1 MLDGTAGSISVTMMS
16 PDSFTSVTCARN
28 EPALICE
35 DNRMPMVGLLA
46 LMLSGKWQSRC
57 MMLVC
62 EHRYHPHATPIEPDY
77 DSLIRNIHE
86 YPSGGHFVVLLLQ
99 CSSCSSIHIG
109 LNVIPT
115 VGLMPYNGP
124 IPSPGI
130 SSTLLRLCWEAQ
142 QTFLQQQIW
151 MYHAG
156 RAGWAA
162 QPEWAASR
170 CQEMPRAL
178 TKTKTRKKRNNRE
191 SWLCVSLI
199 LFPSFI
205 SFADRYNCFVPLLLL
220 LPAQVYIHY
229 SNCTSRITVHRISG
243 WSRNFTVCY

>member
-86 YPSGGHFVVLLLQ
+86 YPSGGHFVVLLLFLHTHRAKCHSHCWADALQ
-99 CSSCSSIHIG
+99 W
-109 LNVIPT
+109 
-115 VGLMPYNGP
+115 PYP
-124 IPSPGI
+124 ISWYLFH
-130 SSTLLRLCWEAQ
+130 TLEIVLGGTANILATANMDVPCWKS
-142 QTFLQQQIW
+142 W
-151 MYHAG
+151 MGCA
-156 RAGWAA
+156 
-162 QPEWAASR
+162 
-170 CQEMPRAL
+170 
-178 TKTKTRKKRNNRE
+178 T
-191 SWLCVSLI
+191 
-199 LFPSFI
+199 
-205 SFADRYNCFVPLLLL
+205 
-220 LPAQVYIHY
+220 
-229 SNCTSRITVHRISG
+229 
-243 WSRNFTVCY
+243 

>member
-156 RAGWAA
+156 RAGWTA

-178 TKTKTRKKRNNRE
+178 TKTKTRKKKK
-191 SWLCVSLI
+191 
-199 LFPSFI
+199 
-205 SFADRYNCFVPLLLL
+205 
-220 LPAQVYIHY
+220 
-229 SNCTSRITVHRISG
+229 
-243 WSRNFTVCY
+243 